1 MVNYYRKRHR
11 SGSGYRKTSFVNR
24 AQNKTPV
31 VHNDPTSLRWQKLLK
46 YYGACISVEN
56 AGDITLFT
64 SKEGHDFLQ
73 VPPLD
78 KEWII
83 SGKERLEF
91 EGQNEKIQAFI
102 SGSRWSKSPLSYFYG
117 FPCHIKNIEQSK
129 RGWSGQIIQPI
140 LIFGVD
146 LIQTEAGYSFVL
158 RSDKPRINSA
168 FLTDKSLLTSV
179 EERKQIAGAVLES
192 WDEEKSRGQ
201 NLKTIFMVFAEL
213 LPKEIPFSKDILEG
227 KTSALIAEDGI
238 LSLGIIFRS
247 TDSQYTGGLEQE
259 LSELRDTSAPN
270 DICRVILDRNA
281 EIKEDNDEYDL
292 LEITGLN
299 DEQRSV
305 IKSAFNNTIS
315 VVTGPPGTG
324 KSQIVLNII
333 ANALLRNESVLFGS
347 KNHKAVDVV
356 IERLLRL
363 QSEPVILKYG
373 QKEREIEFAEA
384 LLSAIERA
392 SSYNSQTLEREIG
405 EYKKELD
412 LVRAEEKAA
421 QQSLFRILDRRN
433 HISRL
438 DVALESIKA
447 ELPSSISKNLN
458 KYEIVKGN
466 SEFYAK
472 LGLLERLIKEI
483 DEGPS
488 FISRILSFFGSN
500 LEKRIMG
507 TSKALFSSVP
517 ITGVSILLNS
527 IDNCRELLT
536 TARSIKRWIDNQ
548 SQLINIVRENESEV
562 QVEILRERITKNKE
576 RVIDI
581 SVRYVDVLMKRRLKS
596 LGQQERRNINDY
608 VNIVRRLEGDV
619 TGGELAD
626 ELRNERKRMFKS
638 VVKAFPAMAVTNLSV
653 RHALPLSAGVVDI
666 VVIDEASQCD
676 IASALPLL
684 YRGKRAVI
692 IGDPNQLTHISLLH
706 RADDQQLQRQ
716 FDLVLPDD
724 QRFLYSINSL
734 FELARSVVGTGAKF
748 VHLLE
753 HYRSRAE
760 IIGFSNKKF
769 YGGKLSVWT
778 DYRRLRGAGYTAAVV
793 WHNIVGEVFRPSQG
807 SAYNLNEA
815 KKVVELIEEIIKR
828 ISQHENGYLVSLG
841 VVTPFREQANKIRDL
856 VEQKIGAAQ
865 LRELDFTVDTAHK
878 YQGDERDI
886 MIFSPV
892 VSNKIQQRS
901 LGFLG
906 NTVNLF
912 NVAITR
918 ARAELH
924 IVGDRIACAQSGI
937 PHLSEFVKYVEEL
950 EPEKINQSCGKFESP
965 WEEILFDALAREGI
979 KTIPQYQFYQYRL
992 DLAIVNSG
1000 LPIDIEIDGEM
1011 WHRDIDGGR
1020 LLSDLK
1026 RDQYLIIHGW
1036 QVKRFWVYQLQN
1048 NIESCVQEVKKL
1060 ISQNRHAGK
1069 ILVGSEIIDNVVNLV
1084 DI

>member
-1 MVNYYRKRHR
+1 MAAYYRRRYKAR
-11 SGSGYRKTSFVNR
+11 SGYRKNAFANKTQNR
-24 AQNKTPV
+24 TPV
-31 VHNDPTSLRWQKLLK
+31 VHNDPISSRWQKLLK

-56 AGDITLFT
+56 AGEITLYS
-64 SKEGHDFLQ
+64 SKEGSDFLQ
-73 VPPLD
+73 VPVLD

-91 EGQNEKIQAFI
+91 EGQNEKIKTFI
-102 SGSRWSKSPLSYFYG
+102 NGPRWSRSPLSYFYG
-117 FPCHIKNIEQSK
+117 FPCHIKNIEKSR

-140 LIFGVD
+140 LIFGID
-146 LIQTEAGYSFVL
+146 LVQTETGYSFVL
-158 RSDKPRINSA
+158 QSDKPRINSA
-168 FLTDKSLLTSV
+168 FLTDKSLLTSI
-179 EERKQIAGAVLES
+179 EERKQIAEAVLES
-192 WDEEKSRGQ
+192 WDEEKNRGQ
-201 NLKTIFMVFAEL
+201 NLKTILMAFAEM
-213 LPKEIPFSKDILEG
+213 LPQEIPFSKDILAG
-227 KTSALIAEDGI
+227 KTSTLITEDGI
-238 LSLGIIFRS
+238 LPLATIFRS

-259 LSELRDTSAPN
+259 LSELRDTAAPN
-270 DICRVILDRNA
+270 DVCRVILDRNA
-281 EIKEDNDEYDL
+281 EIKENNGEYDL

-305 IKSAFNNTIS
+305 IKSAFSNTIS

-333 ANALLRNESVLFGS
+333 ANALLHNESVLFGS

-412 LVRAEEKAA
+412 LVRVEEKEAR
-421 QQSLFRILDRRN
+421 QSLFRILDRRN
-433 HISRL
+433 RISRL
-438 DVALESIKA
+438 DVALESIKT
-447 ELPSSISKNLN
+447 ELPQSISKNLN
-458 KYEIVKGN
+458 QYEVINEN
-466 SEFYAK
+466 SEFYSK
-472 LGLLERLIKEI
+472 LSLLEKLIKEV

-488 FISRILSFFGSN
+488 FISHILSFFGST
-500 LEKRIMG
+500 LEKRIMT
-507 TSKALFSSVP
+507 TSQHLLTSTP
-517 ITGVSILLNS
+517 IKGISISLNT
-527 IDNCRELLT
+527 IENCRELLT

-548 SQLINIVRENESEV
+548 SQLISVVRENESEV
-562 QVEILRERITKNKE
+562 QVEVLRERITKSKE
-576 RVIDI
+576 RAVDI
-581 SVRYVDVLMKRRLKS
+581 SIKYVDVLMKRRLKT
-596 LGQQERRNINDY
+596 LGFKERRDIADY
-608 VNIVRRLEGDV
+608 VSIVRRLEGDV
-619 TGGELAD
+619 TGGELAE
-626 ELRNERKRMFKS
+626 ELRSERKRMFKS
-638 VVKAFPAMAVTNLSV
+638 VVRAFPAMAVTNLSV
-653 RHALPLSAGVVDI
+653 RHALPLSAGIVDI

-716 FDLVLPDD
+716 FGLVSIDD

-734 FELARSVVGTGAKF
+734 FELVRSVIGTGAKF

-760 IIGFSNKKF
+760 IIRFSNKKF

-778 DYRRLRGAGYTAAVV
+778 DYRKLRGAGYPDAVI
-793 WHNIVGEVFRPSQG
+793 WHDVVGEVIRPSQG
-807 SAYNLNEA
+807 SAYNLDEA
-815 KKVVELIEEIIKR
+815 KNIVELIEEIIKR
-828 ISQHENGYLVSLG
+828 ISAHGDDYLVSLG

-856 VEQKIGAAQ
+856 VEQKFGVAL
-865 LRELDFTVDTAHK
+865 LRKLDFTVDTAHK

-892 VSNKIQQRS
+892 VSRKIQQRS

-924 IVGDRIACAQSGI
+924 VVGDRIACAQSGI

-950 EPEKINQSCGKFESP
+950 EPENINQSGGKFESP
-965 WEEILFDALAREGI
+965 WEEILYDALARERI
-979 KTIPQYQFYQYRL
+979 KTIPQYPVYQYRL
-992 DLAIVNSG
+992 DLAIVNSE

-1020 LLSDLK
+1020 LLADLK
-1026 RDQYLIIHGW
+1026 RDQHLIMHGW

-1048 NIESCVQEVKKL
+1048 NLPQCVQEIKELIKK
-1060 ISQNRHAGK
+1060 Q
-1069 ILVGSEIIDNVVNLV
+1069 
-1084 DI
+1084 

>member
-1 MVNYYRKRHR
+1 MAAYYRKRYR
-11 SGSGYRKTSFVNR
+11 KWGGYRR
-24 AQNKTPV
+24 AGSTNKTHNRNPI

-56 AGDITLFT
+56 AGEITLYS
-64 SKEGHDFLQ
+64 SKEGLDFLQ
-73 VPPLD
+73 VPQLD
-78 KEWII
+78 KEWIV
-83 SGKERLEF
+83 SGKEKLEF

-102 SGSRWSKSPLSYFYG
+102 SGPRWSRGPLSYFYG
-117 FPCHIKNIEQSK
+117 FPCYIKNIEQSR
-129 RGWSGQIIQPI
+129 RGWSGQVIQPI

-146 LIQTEAGYSFVL
+146 LIQTETGYSFVL
-158 RSDKPRINSA
+158 QSDKPRINSA

-179 EERKQIAGAVLES
+179 EERKQIAEAILES
-192 WDEEKSRGQ
+192 WDEEKSRAQ
-201 NLKTIFMVFAEL
+201 NLKTILTVFAEL
-213 LPKEIPFSKDILEG
+213 LPQEIPFSKDILAG

-238 LSLGIIFRS
+238 FPLATIFRS
-247 TDSQYTGGLEQE
+247 ADSKYTGGLEQE
-259 LSELRDTSAPN
+259 LSELRDTAVPN

-281 EIKEDNDEYDL
+281 EIKENKDEYNL

-305 IKSAFNNTIS
+305 IKSAFSNTIS

-324 KSQIVLNII
+324 KSQIVLNIV
-333 ANALLRNESVLFGS
+333 ANALLHDESVLFGS

-392 SSYNSQTLEREIG
+392 SSYDNQTLEREIG

-412 LVRAEEKAA
+412 LVRAEEKEA
-421 QQSLFRILDRRN
+421 QQSLLRILDRRN
-433 HISRL
+433 RISRL
-438 DVALESIKA
+438 DVALESIKS
-447 ELPSSISKNLN
+447 ELPQSISRNLN
-458 KYEIVKGN
+458 QYELI
-466 SEFYAK
+466 SASPEFYSK
-472 LGLLERLIKEI
+472 LALLEKLIKEI
-483 DEGPS
+483 DNGPS
-488 FISRILSFFGSN
+488 FISYILSFFSLN
-500 LEKRIMG
+500 LEKRIMA
-507 TSKALFSSVP
+507 TSQNLFVSMP
-517 ITGVSILLNS
+517 IKNIPVSLNA
-527 IDNCRELLT
+527 IENCRELLT
-536 TARSIKRWIDNQ
+536 IARSIKRWIDNQ
-548 SQLINIVRENESEV
+548 SQLIDVVRENESEV
-562 QVEILRERITKNKE
+562 QVEVLRERITKSKE
-576 RVIDI
+576 RAVDI
-581 SVRYVDVLMKRRLKS
+581 SIRYVDVLMKRRLKT
-596 LGQQERRNINDY
+596 LGFKERRDIADY
-608 VNIVRRLEGDV
+608 VSIVRRLEGDV
-619 TGGELAD
+619 TGGELAE
-626 ELRNERKRMFKS
+626 ELRRERKRMFKS
-638 VVKAFPAMAVTNLSV
+638 VVRAFPAMAVTNLSV

-716 FDLVLPDD
+716 FDLASTDD

-734 FELARSVVGTGAKF
+734 FELVRSVVGTGAKF

-753 HYRSRAE
+753 HYRSRRE

-778 DYRRLRGAGYTAAVV
+778 DYRKLRGAGYPGAVI
-793 WHNIVGEVFRPSQG
+793 WHDVVGEVVRPSQG
-807 SAYNLNEA
+807 SAYNLDEA
-815 KKVVELIEEIIKR
+815 KKIVELIEKIVKR
-828 ISQHENGYLVSLG
+828 VSVHGDECLVSLG

-856 VEQKIGAAQ
+856 AEQKFSAVL
-865 LRELDFTVDTAHK
+865 LRKLDFTVDTAHK

-892 VSNKIQQRS
+892 VSRKIQQRS

-906 NTVNLF
+906 STVNLF

-924 IVGDRIACAQSGI
+924 IVGDRMACAQSGI
-937 PHLSEFVKYVEEL
+937 SHLSDFVKYVEEL
-950 EPEKINQSCGKFESP
+950 EPESMNKNGGKFESP
-965 WEEILFDALAREGI
+965 WEEVLYKALAQEGI
-979 KTIPQYQFYQYRL
+979 KTIPQYSLYQYRL
-992 DLAIVNSG
+992 DLAVIDCKF
-1000 LPIDIEIDGEM
+1000 PIDIEIDGEM

-1026 RDQYLIIHGW
+1026 RDQHLIVHGW

-1048 NIESCVQEVKKL
+1048 NLGKCVQEVKELMKT
-1060 ISQNRHAGK
+1060 K
-1069 ILVGSEIIDNVVNLV
+1069 
-1084 DI
+1084 